1 MCFSSRRPH
10 SSFVSALLLCLLPAS
25 LVQVPGRAA
34 PLSVFL
40 WGVLWDQF
48 LALQSFPQ
56 LAQQSRL
63 PLLAA
68 NVGGLW
74 SNPKPVHGRCVCSC
88 VRAPVAPAAA
98 AAMASRGT
106 HPHSASCP
114 LAGYIKQLHALHKGF
129 EFDGGIDLEP
139 IRMDAFSG
147 AYMEYCRV
155 MHGNESPRE
164 WGWLA
169 SPLPHACFGATVRCS
184 PGGGGRWVSDAPSCF
199 HLTKHL
205 PHRHA

>member
-1 MCFSSRRPH
+1 VC
-10 SSFVSALLLCLLPAS
+10 VSAAD
-25 LVQVPGRAA
+25 A
-34 PLSVFL
+34 PTH
-40 WGVLWDQF
+40 
-48 LALQSFPQ
+48 
-56 LAQQSRL
+56 
-63 PLLAA
+63 PLLAPSCSA
-68 NVGGLW
+68 SSPPHSCRFQVELPRFRCSCGEYYGINFSPCNLFHNSP
-74 SNPKPVHGRCVCSC
+74 SNPGYLFSLLTLEAFGATPNLSMDG
-88 VRAPVAPAAA
+88 APAAA

>member
-88 VRAPVAPAAA
+88 VQAPVAPAAA
-98 AAMASRGT
+98 AAMASRCT

-114 LAGYIKQLHALHKGF
+114 LAG
-129 EFDGGIDLEP
+129 
-139 IRMDAFSG
+139 
-147 AYMEYCRV
+147 YMEYCRV

-199 HLTKHL
+199 HLTNHL